1 MKVERQI
8 QIFEIMI
15 DKKELFK
22 TCLCNYLS
30 VLTILNFVSLEE
42 YKETL
47 LEMKYGRKE
56 TNSFWW
62 EIGKWEP
69 REEFLR
75 GKVEKLRGQK

>member
-8 QIFEIMI
+8 EIFELMI
-15 DKKELFK
+15 DKKEFFK

-30 VLTILNFVSLEE
+30 VLTILNFVSQEE

-56 TNSFWW
+56 KNSFWW
-62 EIGKWEP
+62 EIGKWKP

-75 GKVEKLRGQK
+75 GKVEKLRGEK